1 MKIVKYYI
9 IRLLD
14 KLRILKLVN
23 FRVAVDISKKKYYIP
38 FRGSKM
44 GTENL
49 LIAEAWFFSIYNKL
63 RPQINVDYH
72 FIDIGMNIGQTLL
85 KVRSMDQHIP
95 YIGFEPNPVCV
106 SYLYKLIQLNQI
118 ENVRIMP
125 VGLGR
130 QSEILTLYADNE
142 FASGASV
149 IKGFRKNQKIKYEY
163 NIPVFSGD
171 EILNNLKIGLIKI
184 DVEGFELDVLKGL
197 LNSIKF
203 NRPFV
208 LCEILPNYNNRD
220 SERYARQLELESLL
234 KSNDYSIGR
243 IEEKSAK
250 CILLNSIDIFDSM
263 EESNYIFIPNERLE
277 DVGGLF
283 IK

>member
-1 MKIVKYYI
+1 
-9 IRLLD
+9 
-14 KLRILKLVN
+14 
-23 FRVAVDISKKKYYIP
+23 
-38 FRGSKM
+38 M

-49 LIAEAWFFSIYNKL
+49 LLAEAWFFSIYNKL
-63 RPQINVDYH
+63 RPQINDDCH
-72 FIDIGMNIGQTLL
+72 FVDIGMNIGQTLL
-85 KVRSMDQHIP
+85 KVRSIDQHIP

-125 VGLGR
+125 VGLGS

-149 IKGFRKNQKIKYEY
+149 IKGFRKNQKIKFEY

-184 DVEGFELDVLKGL
+184 DVEGFELDVLKGII
-197 LNSIKF
+197 NSIKL
-203 NRPFV
+203 NRPFI

-220 SERYARQLELESLL
+220 SERYARQMELESLL

-250 CILLNSIDIFDSM
+250 CKLLNSIDIFDSM

-277 DVGGLF
+277 EVRG
-283 IK
+283 IQII

>member
-1 MKIVKYYI
+1 MNKINYYL

-14 KLRILKLVN
+14 KSGILEFVN
-23 FRVAVDISKKKYYIP
+23 FRVSVNINQSKFYIP

-49 LIAEAWFFSIYNKL
+49 LLAEAWFFSVYNKL
-63 RPQINVDYH
+63 RPLIKDDYQ
-72 FIDIGMNIGQTLL
+72 FVDIGMNIGQTLL
-85 KVRSMDQHIP
+85 KVRSIDKQIP

-106 SYLYKLIQLNQI
+106 SYLYKLVQVNKIKNI
-118 ENVRIMP
+118 RIIP
-125 VGLGR
+125 VGLGS
-130 QSEILTLYADNE
+130 QAEILTLYADNE

-149 IKGFRKNQKIKYEY
+149 IKGFRKKQKIKWEY
-163 NIPVFSGD
+163 NIPVFNGD

-184 DVEGFELDVLKGL
+184 DVEGFELDVLKGII
-197 LNSIKF
+197 NSIKL
-203 NRPFV
+203 NRPFI

-220 SERYARQLELESLL
+220 SERYIRQIELESLL

-243 IEEKSAK
+243 LDEKSAK
-250 CILLNSIDIFDSM
+250 FKLLNSIDIFDSM
-263 EESNYIFIPNERLE
+263 DESNYIFIPNERLE
-277 DVGGLF
+277 DVSELL

>member
-1 MKIVKYYI
+1 
-9 IRLLD
+9 
-14 KLRILKLVN
+14 
-23 FRVAVDISKKKYYIP
+23 
-38 FRGSKM
+38 M

-49 LIAEAWFFSIYNKL
+49 LLAEAWFFSIYNKL
-63 RPQINVDYH
+63 RPQINDDCH
-72 FIDIGMNIGQTLL
+72 FVDIGMNIGQTLL
-85 KVRSMDQHIP
+85 KVRSIDQHIP

-125 VGLGR
+125 VGLGS

-149 IKGFRKNQKIKYEY
+149 IKGFRKNQKIKFEY

-184 DVEGFELDVLKGL
+184 DVEGFELDVLKGII
-197 LNSIKF
+197 NSIKL
-203 NRPFV
+203 NRPFI

-220 SERYARQLELESLL
+220 SERYARQMELESLL

-250 CILLNSIDIFDSM
+250 CKLLNSIDIFDSM
-263 EESNYIFIPNERLE
+263 EESNYIFIPNERLD
-277 DVGGLF
+277 DVGGLLM
-283 IK
+283 K